1 MRTMCVLGSCWVGER
16 EWRRAGGGE
25 KKGQY
30 SVSLDRDLGLEV
42 GRTEVIS
49 ITAAEA

>member
-1 MRTMCVLGSCWVGER
+1 MLIVGLER
-16 EWRRAGGGE
+16 GNGE
-25 KKGQY
+25 DLEGQKKRQY
-30 SVSLDRDLGLEV
+30 SVFLDRDLGLEV

>member
-1 MRTMCVLGSCWVGER
+1 MLVVGFER
-16 EWRRAGGGE
+16 ESGE
-25 KKGQY
+25 ELEGQKKRQY
-30 SVSLDRDLGLEV
+30 SVFLDRDLGLEA